1 MPLQH
6 AVVECSSPPPYSLY
20 TTALPVPPIS
30 FPHSS
35 LSLPPPPFPSAQFAS
50 FSDQIVRLSFH
61 GSGNGQLK
69 LKSLSISSEFGS
81 LKRMMPL
88 SVAIPTLSNLALHDP
103 NGRGV
108 ACSSSGS
115 GSGSSSRSASSSAG
129 AIVTICGIEDE
140 VDVLQSLQKPKKVS
154 RAWCSIVRSSRM
166 FLSAS

>member
-35 LSLPPPPFPSAQFAS
+35 LSLPPPPCPSAQFAS

-103 NGRGV
+103 DGRGV
-108 ACSSSGS
+108 ACSSSS
-115 GSGSSSRSASSSAG
+115 GRSASSSAG